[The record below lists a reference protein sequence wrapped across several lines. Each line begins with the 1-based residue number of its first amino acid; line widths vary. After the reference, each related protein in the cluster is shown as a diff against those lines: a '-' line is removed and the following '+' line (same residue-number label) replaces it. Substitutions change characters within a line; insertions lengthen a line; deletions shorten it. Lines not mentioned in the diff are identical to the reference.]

1 MSGWRKHFK
10 IWDPEAEKTST
21 GQRGGA
27 SATSAKFASWLQ
39 EVYTGQPNRTDR
51 YVQYDQM
58 DIDSEVN
65 AALDTIA
72 EFCTQAD
79 PESNLPYRIM
89 WKEDPTESESK
100 VVNEALKKWCAINKM
115 DQKVFRM
122 FRSAIKYGDH
132 FFLRDPETFEL
143 YWVNP
148 VDVKRAVIN
157 EAEGRAVEQYIIS
170 NIHPNLANKV
180 ATQPIDNVQTIAG
193 AAVTNAAG
201 PFSQSSNYAKPGQQ
215 GGEVAIDAN
224 DVIHISL
231 NEGLDASWPFGPSI
245 LDSVFKVYKQKEML
259 EDSVIIYRV
268 QRAPERRVFY
278 IDTGNLPAHQAMAF
292 VERVKNEI
300 HQRRI
305 PTRNGGANAVD
316 ASYNPLS
323 IMEDFFFAQTADGRG
338 SKVETLPGGTG
349 LGEIDD
355 LKYFTNKML
364 RGLRIP
370 SSYLPTGPDDSA
382 AQFTDGRM
390 GTALIQE
397 YRFNR
402 YCRRLQ
408 GLIAPM
414 IDREFKVFMKQRGFN
429 IDSSEF
435 DIDFL
440 EPQNF
445 SDYREIE
452 VNNARSAV
460 FTQLSEIPYLSH
472 RFKLKKFLGLT
483 EDEILENERMW
494 KEENTGADAMA
505 TSGDEAAGFGATGL
519 KGPGESDLDLGV
531 GIEDLEAEGG
541 GTPELGAEG
550 AEAGGSAV
558 PAPTPPPA

>member
-10 IWDPEAEKTST
+10 IWDPEVEKTSA

-72 EFCTQAD
+72 EFCTQSDAD
-79 PESNLPYRIM
+79 TNLPFRIM

-100 VVNEALKKWCAINKM
+100 VVGEALKKWCAINKM
-115 DQKVFRM
+115 DQRVFRT

-148 VDVKRAVIN
+148 IDVKRAVIN
-157 EAEGRAVEQYIIS
+157 EAEGRAVEQYVIS

-180 ATQPIDNVQTIAG
+180 ATQPIDNVQTLPG

-201 PFSQSSNYAKPGQQ
+201 PFSQSNTYSKPGQQ

-231 NEGLDASWPFGPSI
+231 NEGLDSSWPFGPSI

-259 EDSVIIYRV
+259 EDAVIIYRV

-382 AQFTDGRM
+382 VQFSDGRI

-408 GLIAPM
+408 GLIAPI
-414 IDREFKVFMKQRGFN
+414 IDKEFKIFMKQRGIN
-429 IDSSEF
+429 IDSSDF
-435 DIDFL
+435 DLDFL

-472 RFKLKKFLGLT
+472 RFKMKKFLGLN

-494 KEENTGADAMA
+494 REENSGQDAA
-505 TSGDEAAGFGATGL
+505 VASGDQAAGFGATGL
-519 KGPGESDLDLGV
+519 KGPGESDLDLGL
-531 GIEDLEAEGG
+531 GMEDLEAEGG
-541 GTPELGAEG
+541 GTPEPGTEGGAE
-550 AEAGGSAV
+550 SA
-558 PAPTPPPA
+558 PPATPT

>member
-10 IWDPEAEKTST
+10 IWDPESEKTPA

-79 PESNLPYRIM
+79 SDTNMPFRIT
-89 WKEDPTESESK
+89 WKSDPTESESK
-100 VVNEALKKWCAINKM
+100 VVNEALKKWCAINRM
-115 DQKVFRM
+115 GQRVFRT

-157 EAEGRAVEQYIIS
+157 EAEGRAVEQYIIA
-170 NIHPNLANKV
+170 NIHPNLASKV
-180 ATQPIDNVQTIAG
+180 ATQPINNVQTISG
-193 AAVTNAAG
+193 TAVTNAAG
-201 PFSQSSNYAKPGQQ
+201 PYTQSNSYSKGGQQ
-215 GGEVAIDAN
+215 GSEVAIDAN
-224 DVIHISL
+224 NMIHISL

-259 EDSVIIYRV
+259 EDAVIIYRV

-305 PTRNGGANAVD
+305 PTRAGGSNSVD

-338 SKVETLPGGTG
+338 SKVETLPGGQG

-382 AQFTDGRM
+382 AQFNDGRM

-397 YRFNR
+397 FRFNR

-414 IDREFKVFMKQRGFN
+414 IDREFKVFMKQRGIN

-472 RFKLKKFLGLT
+472 RFKLQKFLGLT
-483 EDEILENERMW
+483 ADEILENERMW
-494 KEENTGADAMA
+494 KEENQGADAAA
-505 TSGDEAAGFGATGL
+505 TSGNEAAGFGATGL
-519 KGPGESDLDLGV
+519 KGPGESDLDLGA
-531 GIEDLEAEGG
+531 GMDDLEATGAGE
-541 GTPELGAEG
+541 ELGADVG
-550 AEAGGSAV
+550 AA
-558 PAPTPPPA
+558 PAPITPAAPPA

>member
-1 MSGWRKHFK
+1 MASWKKHFK
-10 IWDPEAEKTST
+10 IWEPENELGKSA
-21 GQRGGA
+21 RGGGAA
-27 SATSAKFASWLQ
+27 SSSKFASWLQ

-51 YVQYDQM
+51 YTQYDQM

-72 EFCTQAD
+72 EFCTQAEPD
-79 PESNLPYRIM
+79 TNLPFRVM
-89 WKEDPTESESK
+89 WKNEPTESESK
-100 VVNEALKKWCAINKM
+100 VVAESLKKWTAINKL
-115 DQKVFRM
+115 DQRIFRI

-148 VDVKRAVIN
+148 IDVKRAVIN
-157 EAEGRAVEQYIIS
+157 EAEGRAIEQYVIS
-170 NIHPNLANKV
+170 NIHPNLASKV
-180 ATQPIDNVQTIAG
+180 ATQPIDNVQTLAG
-193 AAVTNAAG
+193 SVVTNAAG
-201 PFSQSSNYAKPGQQ
+201 PYSQASNFSKPGAQ

-231 NEGLDASWPFGPSI
+231 NEGLDSSWPFGASI
-245 LDSVFKVYKQKEML
+245 LDSVFKIYKQKEML
-259 EDSVIIYRV
+259 EDAVIIYRV

-305 PTRNGGANAVD
+305 PTRSGGGSSVD

-355 LKYFTNKML
+355 LRFFTNKLL

-382 AQFTDGRM
+382 ASFNDGRM

-397 YRFNR
+397 FRFNQ

-408 GLIAPM
+408 GLVAPYL
-414 IDREFKVFMKQRGFN
+414 DKEFKVFMKHRGIN
-429 IDSSEF
+429 IDSSDF
-435 DIDFL
+435 DLDFL

-452 VNNARSAV
+452 VNGARAAV
-460 FTQLSEIPYLSH
+460 FAQLSEIPYISH
-472 RFKLKKFLGLT
+472 RFKLKKFLGLND
-483 EDEILENERMW
+483 DEILENEQLWR
-494 KEENTGADAMA
+494 EETAGSTAME
-505 TSGDEAAGFGATGL
+505 SSNEEAPSFAATGL
-519 KGPGESDLDLGV
+519 KGPTEGDLDLTAEMGEPGAEGV
-531 GIEDLEAEGG
+531 PPVPGAEGG
-541 GTPELGAEG
+541 APLV
-550 AEAGGSAV
+550 SAA
-558 PAPTPPPA
+558 PAPAPAP

>member
-1 MSGWRKHFK
+1 MSWRKHFK
-10 IWDPEAEKTST
+10 IWDAEAEKTSA

-79 PESNLPYRIM
+79 ADSNLPFRIM

-115 DQKVFRM
+115 DQRVFRM

-148 VDVKRAVIN
+148 IDVKRAVIN
-157 EAEGRAVEQYIIS
+157 EAEGRAVEQYVIA
-170 NIHPNLANKV
+170 NVHPNMAAKI
-180 ATQPIDNVQTIAG
+180 ATQPIDNVQTLPG

-201 PFSQSSNYAKPGQQ
+201 PLSQASNFSKPGQQ

-224 DVIHISL
+224 DIIHISL

-259 EDSVIIYRV
+259 EDAVIIYRV

-305 PTRNGGANAVD
+305 PTRAGGSNAVD

-382 AQFTDGRM
+382 AVFNDGRM

-397 YRFNR
+397 
-402 YCRRLQ
+402 
-408 GLIAPM
+408 
-414 IDREFKVFMKQRGFN
+414 
-429 IDSSEF
+429 
-435 DIDFL
+435 
-440 EPQNF
+440 
-445 SDYREIE
+445 
-452 VNNARSAV
+452 
-460 FTQLSEIPYLSH
+460 
-472 RFKLKKFLGLT
+472 LGY
-483 EDEILENERMW
+483 
-494 KEENTGADAMA
+494 
-505 TSGDEAAGFGATGL
+505 
-519 KGPGESDLDLGV
+519 GV
-531 GIEDLEAEGG
+531 GEFRF
-541 GTPELGAEG
+541 
-550 AEAGGSAV
+550 
-558 PAPTPPPA
+558 

>member
-1 MSGWRKHFK
+1 MAGWKKHFK
-10 IWDPEAEKTST
+10 IWEPEKELGKS
-21 GQRGGA
+21 GQGGGA
-27 SATSAKFASWLQ
+27 ASSSKFASWLQ

-51 YVQYDQM
+51 YTQYDQM

-65 AALDTIA
+65 AALDTIS
-72 EFCTQAD
+72 EFCTQSDA
-79 PESNLPYRIM
+79 ETNLPFRVI
-89 WKEDPTESESK
+89 WKNEPTESESK
-100 VVNEALKKWCAINKM
+100 IVGESLKKWTAINKM
-115 DQKVFRM
+115 DQRIFRI

-148 VDVKRAVIN
+148 IDVKRAVIN
-157 EAEGRAVEQYIIS
+157 EAEGRAIEQYIIS
-170 NIHPNLANKV
+170 NIHPNLASKV
-180 ATQPIDNVQTIAG
+180 ATQPIDNVQTLPG

-201 PFSQSSNYAKPGQQ
+201 PYSQSSNYSKPGSQ

-224 DVIHISL
+224 DVVHISL
-231 NEGLDASWPFGPSI
+231 NEGLDSSWPFGASI
-245 LDSVFKVYKQKEML
+245 LDSVFKIYKQKEML
-259 EDSVIIYRV
+259 EDAVIIYRV

-305 PTRNGGANAVD
+305 PTRSGGGSSVD

-355 LKYFTNKML
+355 LKFFTNKLL

-382 AQFTDGRM
+382 AQFSDGRI

-408 GLIAPM
+408 GLIAPYL
-414 IDREFKVFMKQRGFN
+414 DKEFKVFMKQRGIN
-429 IDSSEF
+429 IDSSDF
-435 DIDFL
+435 DLDFL

-445 SDYREIE
+445 NDYREIE

-460 FTQLSEIPYLSH
+460 FTQLSEIPYISH
-472 RFKLKKFLGLT
+472 RFKLKKFLGLN
-483 EDEILENERMW
+483 EDEILENERLW
-494 KEENTGADAMA
+494 KEENQGAEAMA
-505 TSGDEAAGFGATGL
+505 SDNEEAPSFAATGL
-519 KGPGESDLDLGV
+519 KGPGESDLDLSAGM
-531 GIEDLEAEGG
+531 G
-541 GTPELGAEG
+541 ELGAEAPVAPG
-550 AEAGGSAV
+550 EEAA
-558 PAPTPPPA
+558 PPPLAAAPGAAPAA

>member
-10 IWDPEAEKTST
+10 IWDPEAEKTAT

-79 PESNLPYRIM
+79 PESNLPFRIM

-115 DQKVFRM
+115 DQRVFRT

-157 EAEGRAVEQYIIS
+157 EAEGRAVEQYVVA
-170 NIHPNLANKV
+170 NLHPNLSAKV
-180 ATQPIDNVQTIAG
+180 ATQPIDNVQTLPG

-215 GGEVAIDAN
+215 GGEVAVDAKN
-224 DVIHISL
+224 VIHISL
-231 NEGLDASWPFGPSI
+231 NEGLDSSWPFGPSI

-259 EDSVIIYRV
+259 EDAVIIYRV

-305 PTRNGGANAVD
+305 PTRAGGSNAVD

-338 SKVETLPGGTG
+338 SKVETLPGGQG

-382 AQFTDGRM
+382 AQFNDGRM

-397 YRFNR
+397 FRFNR

-414 IDREFKVFMKQRGFN
+414 IDREFKVFMKQRGIN

-472 RFKLKKFLGLT
+472 RFKLQKFLGLT

-494 KEENTGADAMA
+494 REENEGADASA
-505 TSGDEAAGFGATGL
+505 SSGQEAAGFGATGL
-519 KGPGESDLDLGV
+519 KGPGEGDLDLGA
-531 GIEDLEAEGG
+531 GMEDLEATGG
-541 GTPELGAEG
+541 GTEEPGAEPG
-550 AEAGGSAV
+550 AEA
-558 PAPTPPPA
+558 PAPTAPPAP

>member
-1 MSGWRKHFK
+1 MSWRKHFK
-10 IWDPEAEKTST
+10 IWDPEVEQTST

-39 EVYTGQPNRTDR
+39 EVYTGQPNRTER
-51 YVQYDQM
+51 YTQYDQM

-72 EFCTQAD
+72 EFCTQSDAD
-79 PESNLPYRIM
+79 TNLPFRIM

-115 DQKVFRM
+115 DQRVFRT

-148 VDVKRAVIN
+148 IDVKRAVIN
-157 EAEGRAVEQYIIS
+157 EAEGRAVEQYVIA

-180 ATQPIDNVQTIAG
+180 ATQPIDNVQTLPG
-193 AAVTNAAG
+193 AAVTNTAG
-201 PFSQSSNYAKPGQQ
+201 PFSQSNTYSKPGQQ

-231 NEGLDASWPFGPSI
+231 NEGLDSSWPFGPSI

-259 EDSVIIYRV
+259 EDAVIIYRV

-355 LKYFTNKML
+355 LKYFTNKLL

-382 AQFTDGRM
+382 AQFTDGRI

-414 IDREFKVFMKQRGFN
+414 MDKEFKIFMKQRGIN
-429 IDSSEF
+429 IDSSDF
-435 DIDFL
+435 DLDFL

-472 RFKLKKFLGLT
+472 RFKMKKFLGLN

-494 KEENTGADAMA
+494 REENRGQDAA
-505 TSGDEAAGFGATGL
+505 AASGDQAAGFGATGL
-519 KGPGESDLDLGV
+519 KGPSEGDLDLGL
-531 GIEDLEAEGG
+531 GMEDLEAEGG
-541 GTPELGAEG
+541 GTPEPGAEG
-550 AEAGGSAV
+550 GEEVA
-558 PAPTPPPA
+558 PPATPT

>member
-1 MSGWRKHFK
+1 MSWRKHFK
-10 IWDPEAEKTST
+10 IWDPEVEQTST

-39 EVYTGQPNRTDR
+39 EVYTGQPNRTER

-79 PESNLPYRIM
+79 PDTNLPFRIM

-115 DQKVFRM
+115 DQRVFRT

-148 VDVKRAVIN
+148 IDVKRAVIN
-157 EAEGRAVEQYIIS
+157 EAEGRAVEQYVIS
-170 NIHPNLANKV
+170 NIHPNLASKV
-180 ATQPIDNVQTIAG
+180 ATQPIDNVQTLPG

-201 PFSQSSNYAKPGQQ
+201 PFSQSNTYAKPGSQ
-215 GGEVAIDAN
+215 GGEVAIDAD

-231 NEGLDASWPFGPSI
+231 NEGLDSSWPFGPSI

-259 EDSVIIYRV
+259 EDAVIIYRV

-382 AQFTDGRM
+382 VQFSDGRI

-408 GLIAPM
+408 GLIAPI
-414 IDREFKVFMKQRGFN
+414 IDKEFKIFMKQRGIN
-429 IDSSEF
+429 IDSSDF
-435 DIDFL
+435 DLDFL

-452 VNNARSAV
+452 INNARSAV
-460 FTQLSEIPYLSH
+460 FTQLSEIPYISH

-494 KEENTGADAMA
+494 REENEGQDAA
-505 TSGDEAAGFGATGL
+505 ASSGDQAAGFGATGL
-519 KGPGESDLDLGV
+519 KGPGEGDLDLGM
-531 GIEDLEAEGG
+531 GMEDLEADGG
-541 GTPELGAEG
+541 GTAEPGAEG
-550 AEAGGSAV
+550 GPESPV
-558 PAPTPPPA
+558 PPAA

>member
-1 MSGWRKHFK
+1 MSWRKHFK
-10 IWDPEAEKTST
+10 IWDAEAEKTSA

-79 PESNLPYRIM
+79 PDTNLPYRVM

-100 VVNEALKKWCAINKM
+100 VVNEALKKWCAVNKM
-115 DQKVFRM
+115 DQRVFRM

-157 EAEGRAVEQYIIS
+157 EAEGRAVEQYVIA
-170 NIHPNLANKV
+170 NVHPNMASKI
-180 ATQPIDNVQTIAG
+180 ATQPIDNVQTLPG

-201 PFSQSSNYAKPGQQ
+201 PVSQSSNYAKPGQQ

-224 DVIHISL
+224 DIIHISL

-259 EDSVIIYRV
+259 EDAVIIYRV

-305 PTRNGGANAVD
+305 PTRAGGSNAVD

-382 AQFTDGRM
+382 AVFNDGRM

-397 YRFNR
+397 FRFNR

-414 IDREFKVFMKQRGFN
+414 LDKEFKVFMKQRGIN

-494 KEENTGADAMA
+494 TEENEGQDAMA
-505 TSGDEAAGFGATGL
+505 SSGEEGAGFGATGL
-519 KGPGESDLDLGV
+519 KGPGEADLDLGM
-531 GIEDLEAEGG
+531 GMEDLEAEGG
-541 GTPELGAEG
+541 GTAEPGAEGGAEG
-550 AEAGGSAV
+550 AV
-558 PAPTPPPA
+558 PPPPTPPAA

>member
-10 IWDPEAEKTST
+10 IWDPEAEKTAT

-79 PESNLPYRIM
+79 VDTNLPFRVM
-89 WKEDPTESESK
+89 WKGDPTESESK

-115 DQKVFRM
+115 DQRVFRT

-148 VDVKRAVIN
+148 ADVKRAVIN
-157 EAEGRAVEQYIIS
+157 EAEGRAVEQYIIA
-170 NIHPNLANKV
+170 NLHPNLSSKI
-180 ATQPIDNVQTIAG
+180 ATQPIDNVQTLPG

-231 NEGLDASWPFGPSI
+231 NEGLDSSWPFGPSI
-245 LDSVFKVYKQKEML
+245 LDSIFKVYKQKEML
-259 EDSVIIYRV
+259 EDAVIIYRV

-338 SKVETLPGGTG
+338 SKVETLPGGQG

-382 AQFTDGRM
+382 AVFNDGRM

-397 YRFNR
+397 FRFNR

-414 IDREFKVFMKQRGFN
+414 LDKEFKVFMKQRGIN

-472 RFKLKKFLGLT
+472 RFKLQKFLGLT

-494 KEENTGADAMA
+494 REENEGQDAA
-505 TSGDEAAGFGATGL
+505 AVSGEEAAGFGATGL
-519 KGPGESDLDLGV
+519 KGPGESDLDLGA
-531 GIEDLEAEGG
+531 GMEDLEAEGG
-541 GTPELGAEG
+541 GTTEPGAEG
-550 AEAGGSAV
+550 GAESAV
-558 PAPTPPPA
+558 PPPTPPAA

>member
-1 MSGWRKHFK
+1 MSWRKHFK
-10 IWDPEAEKTST
+10 IWDPEVEKTSA

-39 EVYTGQPNRTDR
+39 EVYTGQPNRTER
-51 YVQYDQM
+51 YTQYDQM

-79 PESNLPYRIM
+79 TETNLPFRVI
-89 WKEDPTESESK
+89 WKEDPTDSESK

-115 DQKVFRM
+115 DQRVFRT

-148 VDVKRAVIN
+148 IDVKRAVIN
-157 EAEGRAVEQYIIS
+157 EAEGRAVEQYVIS
-170 NIHPNLANKV
+170 NIHPNLASKV
-180 ATQPIDNVQTIAG
+180 ATQPIDNVQTLPG

-201 PFSQSSNYAKPGQQ
+201 PFSQSNTYSKPGQQ
-215 GGEVAIDAN
+215 GGEVAIDAK

-231 NEGLDASWPFGPSI
+231 NEGLDSSWPFGPSI

-397 YRFNR
+397 FRFNR

-414 IDREFKVFMKQRGFN
+414 IDREFKVFMKQRGIN
-429 IDSSEF
+429 IDSSDF
-435 DIDFL
+435 DLDFL

-452 VNNARSAV
+452 INNARSAV
-460 FTQLSEIPYLSH
+460 FTQLSEIPYLAH

-519 KGPGESDLDLGV
+519 KGPGESDLDLGA
-531 GIEDLEAEGG
+531 GLENLEAEGG
-541 GTPELGAEG
+541 GEPVAGAEG
-550 AEAGGSAV
+550 GAESPV
-558 PAPTPPPA
+558 PPTPPAA

>member
-10 IWDPEAEKTST
+10 IWDPEAEKTAT

-79 PESNLPYRIM
+79 IDSNLPFRVM
-89 WKEDPTESESK
+89 WKEDPTDSESK

-115 DQKVFRM
+115 DQRVFRM

-157 EAEGRAVEQYIIS
+157 EAEGRAIEQYVIA
-170 NIHPNLANKV
+170 NVHPNMAAKI
-180 ATQPIDNVQTIAG
+180 ATQPIDNVQTLPG

-224 DVIHISL
+224 DIIHISL
-231 NEGLDASWPFGPSI
+231 NEGLDSAWPFGPSI

-259 EDSVIIYRV
+259 EDAVIIYRV

-305 PTRNGGANAVD
+305 PTRAGGSNAVD

-338 SKVETLPGGTG
+338 SKVETLPGGQG

-397 YRFNR
+397 FRFNR

-408 GLIAPM
+408 GLVAPF
-414 IDREFKVFMKQRGFN
+414 IDKEFKVFMKQRGIN
-429 IDSSEF
+429 IDSSDF
-435 DIDFL
+435 DLDFL

-452 VNNARSAV
+452 INNARSAV
-460 FTQLSEIPYLSH
+460 FTQLSEIPYLAH

-505 TSGDEAAGFGATGL
+505 TSGDESAGFGATGL
-519 KGPGESDLDLGV
+519 KGPGESDLDLGA
-531 GIEDLEAEGG
+531 GMEDLEAEGG
-541 GTPELGAEG
+541 GTPDLGAEG
-550 AEAGGSAV
+550 EGGAV
-558 PAPTPPPA
+558 PPPPTPPAA

>member
-10 IWDPEAEKTST
+10 IWDPEVEKTST

-79 PESNLPYRIM
+79 IDSNLPFRIM
-89 WKEDPTESESK
+89 WKETPTDSESK

-115 DQKVFRM
+115 DQRVFRM

-157 EAEGRAVEQYIIS
+157 EAEGRAIEQYVIA
-170 NIHPNLANKV
+170 NIHPNMAAKV
-180 ATQPIDNVQTIAG
+180 ATQPIDNVQTLPG

-201 PFSQSSNYAKPGQQ
+201 PFSQSSNYSKPGQQ

-224 DVIHISL
+224 NIIHISL
-231 NEGLDASWPFGPSI
+231 NEGLDSSWPFGPSI

-259 EDSVIIYRV
+259 EDAVIIYRV

-305 PTRNGGANAVD
+305 PTRAGGSNAVD

-338 SKVETLPGGTG
+338 SKVETLPGGQG

-397 YRFNR
+397 FRFNR

-414 IDREFKVFMKQRGFN
+414 LDKEFKVFMKQRGIN

-452 VNNARSAV
+452 INNARSAV
-460 FTQLSEIPYLSH
+460 FTQLSEIPYLAH

-505 TSGDEAAGFGATGL
+505 TSGDEAAGFGSTGL
-519 KGPGESDLDLGV
+519 KGPGESDLDLGI
-531 GIEDLEAEGG
+531 GMEDLEAEGSG
-541 GTPELGAEG
+541 VAEPGAEL
-550 AEAGGSAV
+550 ATEA
-558 PAPTPPPA
+558 PAPTAPPAA